1 VSKELVEE
9 WFNTSQQSYWSRRGA
24 TVNITDVMTPRF
36 MTGEIHT
43 RYGLDIYKK
52 HSSIFKITNDDCIL
66 AGAKENRACHIGDS
80 KLHKLVC
87 GDYVYSEN
95 GQVPCGPDCETS
107 NDDSKPFFCILCG
120 RHKKSKNKD
129 GNWISRRWHD
139 THLPE
144 SIEPKWETVC
154 FKEAEMNRQVE
165 PAYLDPHGF
174 ILVLR
179 IHYVIAMVRAYEM
192 RAEVELKEEIRR
204 VLYIMMPGDKDVAI
218 VAVEYFEH
226 FLAFHGNFKFADM
239 PVLTACAA
247 HLVLFQTSKISDQ
260 HVILKESNA
269 PDFPDFG
276 ELVELA
282 ADKIHI
288 WASCLMMLG
297 LETNLPIRLG
307 NSQ

>member
-1 VSKELVEE
+1 VVQYISAELLEST
-9 WFNTSQQSYWSRRGA
+9 WA
-24 TVNITDVMTPRF
+24 TVNITDVLTPRF

-66 AGAKENRACHIGDS
+66 AGAKKNRACHIGDS

-95 GQVPCGPDCETS
+95 RQVPCGPDCETS
-107 NDDSKPFFCILCG
+107 NEDSKPFFCILCG

-139 THLPE
+139 TLLPE
-144 SIEPKWETVC
+144 SIEPKWEMVY
-154 FKEAEMNRQVE
+154 FKEAEMNCQVE

-174 ILVLR
+174 ILVPR

-192 RAEVELKEEIRR
+192 RAEAELKEEIRR
-204 VLYIMMPGDKDVAI
+204 VLYIMMPGDEDVSI

-247 HLVLFQTSKISDQ
+247 HLVLFQTCQ
-260 HVILKESNA
+260 
-269 PDFPDFG
+269 
-276 ELVELA
+276 
-282 ADKIHI
+282 
-288 WASCLMMLG
+288 
-297 LETNLPIRLG
+297 
-307 NSQ
+307 